1 MNNASIAAVILTCTL
16 GMLVAVSG
24 EAPPDARVDITRG
37 RLPDSP
43 ATEVRACVKALGGQN
58 LKVAWHFG
66 PAADKDGKPVTVHI
80 HRVTGARRVPLAEM
94 KLEAP
99 AGEVNWAWDV
109 PVVKGPARYEA
120 TLDLPV
126 PVVLV
131 IEATDRASHEAALKA
146 LANAKLTSTGAKDA
160 EVAALR
166 QLGLKPTAGRA
177 ATGSNEV
184 VILIESNGENGG
196 GGWRREV
203 RFSGD
208 APGEVVWAAGPGP
221 NDWRARMPRAWISPA
236 VLETTEGRIRLVECL
251 FNPPR
256 LP

>member
-131 IEATDRASHEAALKA
+131 IEATDRASHEAALKS
-146 LANAKLTSTGAKDA
+146 LVSAKITVTGAKGLAATASA
-160 EVAALR
+160 EKFAGSIAGGFQRGRVILPGVDVEFLGRNLAQVLAVQPF
-166 QLGLKPTAGRA
+166 QLGH
-177 ATGSNEV
+177 
-184 VILIESNGENGG
+184 
-196 GGWRREV
+196 
-203 RFSGD
+203 
-208 APGEVVWAAGPGP
+208 
-221 NDWRARMPRAWISPA
+221 
-236 VLETTEGRIRLVECL
+236 
-251 FNPPR
+251 
-256 LP
+256 

>member
-1 MNNASIAAVILTCTL
+1 MNGRALSAVVVACAFGLL
-16 GMLVAVSG
+16 AAVSG
-24 EAPPDARVDITRG
+24 EALPDARVDSTCG
-37 RLPDSP
+37 RLPDRP
-43 ATEVRACVKALGGQN
+43 ATQVRACIKALGGQN

-66 PAADKDGKPVTVHI
+66 PAAAKEGKPVTVHI
-80 HRVTGARRVPLAEM
+80 HRVTGTRRIPLDEM
-94 KLEAP
+94 KLEAS
-99 AGEVNWAWDV
+99 AGEVIWAWDV
-109 PVVKGPARYEA
+109 PVVKGPAHYEA

-126 PVVLV
+126 PVVLA
-131 IEATDRASHEAALKA
+131 IEATERESHEAGLKV
-146 LANAKLTSTGAKDA
+146 LAGAKITSTGAKDT

-166 QLGLKPTAGRA
+166 QLSLKPTVVRA

-184 VILIESNGENGG
+184 VILVESNGENGG
-196 GGWRREV
+196 VAWRREI

-208 APGEVVWAAGPGP
+208 ASGEVVWASGPGP

-251 FNPPR
+251 LNPPR